1 MIDAQEMDKFEKQQ
15 QFITLRAKGIS
26 YQKIALQL
34 HIAKGT
40 AISWNREFF
49 QQISEMRKVEIDN
62 LIRSHKLHREEQLKQ
77 LGKIVKMLRKEMKQ
91 RDLKEVPTVKLLEL
105 ILKYEQYA
113 KEEVQG
119 LQSTDTKIDPIL
131 TAESFLDMYHELFRN
146 ADFGII
152 APDKIKQLE
161 QLVSSMYRTYEGTV
175 LEKKLD
181 TIIAVMQRERK

>member
-1 MIDAQEMDKFEKQQ
+1 MNDEQEMDKFEKQQ
-15 QFITLRAKGIS
+15 QFVTLRAKGVS

-40 AISWNREFF
+40 AISWNREFY

-91 RDLKEVPTVKLLEL
+91 RDLQEVPTVKLLEL

-131 TAESFLDMYHELFRN
+131 TAESFLDMYRELFRN